1 MSAGQTAPVTA
12 QITARLRAAGCVR
25 AEAEAA
31 LLVAEAGA
39 RSARLE
45 ALVRRREVGEPLE
58 HVLGW
63 AELGGLRVSVAP
75 GVFVPRH
82 RSTLLAAEAA
92 ALARAVP
99 GPPVVLDLC
108 CGTGILGAL
117 VAAALVTEGS
127 GSLEL
132 IASDLDPVAVE
143 CARQNLRPYGAQVH
157 HGDLFD
163 PIPDSWRGRVDVLV
177 ANVPYVPTA
186 RIASLPPEA
195 RDHEARAALD
205 GGWDGLDVL
214 RRVAADAPGWLAP
227 GGHLLVEVS
236 TGQAD
241 DAADVLAAAGLTHR
255 LVHDDD
261 AVVVVGAARRG

>member
-1 MSAGQTAPVTA
+1 MSARQTAPLTA

-39 RSARLE
+39 RTADLDE
-45 ALVRRREVGEPLE
+45 LVRRREAGEPLE
-58 HVLGW
+58 RVLGW

-99 GPPVVLDLC
+99 GRPVVLDLC

-117 VAAALVTEGS
+117 VADALRPDG
-127 GSLEL
+127 LEL
-132 IASDLDPVAVE
+132 VAADVDPAAVA
-143 CARQNLRPYGAQVH
+143 CARENLRPWGAEVYE
-157 HGDLFD
+157 GDLFA
-163 PIPDSWRGRVDVLV
+163 PLPRTLRGRVDVLV

-195 RDHEARAALD
+195 RDHEARSALD
-205 GGWDGLDVL
+205 GGPDGLDLL
-214 RRVAADAPGWLAP
+214 RRVAAEAPSWLAP

-241 DAADVLAAAGLTHR
+241 DAADVLVAAGLAHR
-255 LVHDDD
+255 LVRDED
-261 AVVVVGAARRG
+261 AVVVVGAVRRG